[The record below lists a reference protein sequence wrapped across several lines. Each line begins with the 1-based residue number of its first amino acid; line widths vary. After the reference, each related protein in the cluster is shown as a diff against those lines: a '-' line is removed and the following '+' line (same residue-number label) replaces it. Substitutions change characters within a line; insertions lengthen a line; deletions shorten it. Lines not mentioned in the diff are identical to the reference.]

1 VEAIILAGGFGSR
14 LRTLVPEVPKPL
26 APIRS
31 RPFLEYLL
39 DYLILEG
46 FRQIILAVGDRADSI
61 TGHFKTQ
68 YRTLAIRYSRETTPL
83 GTGGALRRAL
93 KAAHSENVFVLNG
106 DTFAQLDYR
115 RMWSQHQETAGSMT
129 MAVKY
134 VKDAS
139 RYGRAEICRGHVES
153 LEFEGSAGGGYINAG
168 VYLLPQR
175 TLEHDDLPE
184 MFSFERDFLAPKIQ
198 HVRPRAF
205 VMSGYFI
212 DIGVP
217 LDYQRAQKELPEWK

>member
-14 LRTLVPEVPKPL
+14 LRVLVPEVPKPL

-46 FRQIILAVGDRADSI
+46 FQQIIIAVGDRADSI
-61 TGHFKTQ
+61 IGHFKTE
-68 YRTLAIRYSRETTPL
+68 YRTLAIRYSRETSPL

-93 KAAHSENVFVLNG
+93 KAARSENVFVLNG
-106 DTFAQLDYR
+106 DTFAQIAYR
-115 RMWSQHQETAGSMT
+115 RMLSQQQKTAASMT

-134 VKDAS
+134 MEDAS
-139 RYGRAEICRGHVES
+139 RYGRVEISRGLVES
-153 LEFEGSAGGGYINAG
+153 LEFDGGVGGGYINAG
-168 VYLLPQR
+168 VYLLPR
-175 TLEHDDLPE
+175 RILEHDDLPE
-184 MFSFERDFLAPKIQ
+184 MFSFERDFLAPQVQ

-205 VMSGYFI
+205 VMNGYFI

-217 LDYQRAQKELPEWK
+217 HDYQRAQKELPEWK

>member
-1 VEAIILAGGFGSR
+1 MEAIILAGGFGSR
-14 LRTLVPEVPKPL
+14 LRTLVPDVPKPL

-46 FRQIILAVGDRADSI
+46 FQQIIVAVGDRADSI
-61 TGHFKTQ
+61 IGHFKAQ
-68 YRTLAIRYSRETTPL
+68 YRTLAIRYSRETSPL
-83 GTGGALRRAL
+83 GTGGAIRCAL
-93 KAAHSENVFVLNG
+93 KAARSENVFVLNG
-106 DTFAQLDYR
+106 DTFAQIDYR
-115 RMWSQHQETAGSMT
+115 RMLSQQQETATSMT

-134 VKDAS
+134 VEDVS
-139 RYGRAEICRGHVES
+139 RYGRVEICRGQVKS
-153 LEFEGSAGGGYINAG
+153 LEFDGSLGGGYINAG
-168 VYLLPQR
+168 VYLLPR
-175 TLEHDDLPE
+175 RILEHDDLPE
-184 MFSFERDFLAPKIQ
+184 IFSFERDFLAPRIQ

-217 LDYQRAQKELPEWK
+217 RDYQRAQKELPEWK